1 MVFFIL
7 LSVNMYKFAGKIN
20 VYNYGVIVPI
30 HRRFHDIQHMHHINF
45 LNSKNFTSETHMPP
59 WILDKGL

>member
-7 LSVNMYKFAGKIN
+7 LSVNTYKFAEKIN

-30 HRRFHDIQHMHHINF
+30 HRRFQDIKLMPYINS
-45 LNSKNFTSETHMPP
+45 LNFKNFTSETNMSP
-59 WILDKGL
+59 WV